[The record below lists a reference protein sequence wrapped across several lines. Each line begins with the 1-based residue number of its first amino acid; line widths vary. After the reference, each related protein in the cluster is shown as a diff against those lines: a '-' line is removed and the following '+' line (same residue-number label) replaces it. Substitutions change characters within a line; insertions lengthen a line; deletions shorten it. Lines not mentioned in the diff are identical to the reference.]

1 MNTIEEVTIYKNL
14 ELSLRREVWRL
25 DLSPLHISLGRLFP
39 IVTVGEESMLVPQ
52 ICVYETWSF
61 RMWVPVWGGW
71 RLGCQQ
77 GWELS
82 NAEWWL
88 GPSHDDPLEVPS
100 QSVPALPKNTTG
112 TAVYFL
118 GCHHCA
124 GHFLVFGASYA
135 GGKHR
140 LEHVDTTMYFYGEI
154 RQCTCNWQWKLL
166 LVWLTVSR
174 VGDIH
179 WRFIAGSWHFNMWME
194 GHRPLLF
201 PILYHILKFI
211 SVSLGTDL
219 SRGSH
224 LWIVW
229 CVMGVF
235 VEADRWSTQGTT
247 SVRAQ
252 FLVCYARSHR
262 FGTWR
267 FPFKTN
273 SFIPVIEKRSDPS
286 RGTAIDAD
294 S

>member
-1 MNTIEEVTIYKNL
+1 MNTIEEVTLYKNL

-39 IVTVGEESMLVPQ
+39 TVTVREESMLVPQ
-52 ICVYETWSF
+52 ICVYETLSF
-61 RMWVPVWGGW
+61 RMWVPVWSGW

-140 LEHVDTTMYFYGEI
+140 LEHVDITMYFYGEI
-154 RQCTCNWQWKLL
+154 RQCTCWQWKLL

-179 WRFIAGSWHFNMWME
+179 WRLIAGSWHFNMWME
-194 GHRPLLF
+194 GHPRS
-201 PILYHILKFI
+201 K
-211 SVSLGTDL
+211 VSLGYFLGGHQDSAKKSTKSPPRALVDSWCRLNLHQETQL
-219 SRGSH
+219 SSWWTFGVGS
-224 LWIVW
+224 
-229 CVMGVF
+229 F
-235 VEADRWSTQGTT
+235 STKSLGGL
-247 SVRAQ
+247 
-252 FLVCYARSHR
+252 LV
-262 FGTWR
+262 
-267 FPFKTN
+267 
-273 SFIPVIEKRSDPS
+273 
-286 RGTAIDAD
+286 
-294 S
+294 

>member
-25 DLSPLHISLGRLFP
+25 DLSPLNISLGRLFP
-39 IVTVGEESMLVPQ
+39 TVTVREESMLVPQ

-88 GPSHDDPLEVPS
+88 GPSHDDPLEVP
-100 QSVPALPKNTTG
+100 
-112 TAVYFL
+112 
-118 GCHHCA
+118 
-124 GHFLVFGASYA
+124 
-135 GGKHR
+135 
-140 LEHVDTTMYFYGEI
+140 
-154 RQCTCNWQWKLL
+154 
-166 LVWLTVSR
+166 
-174 VGDIH
+174 
-179 WRFIAGSWHFNMWME
+179 MWME
-194 GHRPLLF
+194 GHKPLLF

-262 FGTWR
+262 LGTWW

-273 SFIPVIEKRSDPS
+273 SFIPVLEKRSDSS